1 MKILLVQPRAT
12 GFAGQVSRSGKAGFA
27 RVTLTTIAALTPP
40 QHEVVLH
47 DARLSKPD
55 YGGDWDLVG
64 FTGMTCEIPHVYQM
78 ADEFRKRGKTV
89 AIGGYHA
96 TALPEEAAGHADI
109 VVVGEAEGLWQRILL
124 ELANGG
130 VRQNIYQND
139 ELIEMRDMAVP
150 RRDLL
155 NRNMYMVFTT
165 LQATRGCP
173 FDCNF
178 CTVTKFF
185 GRSYRCRPV
194 EEVVAE
200 IKSQPAKQ
208 WMFLDD
214 NLIANGTYAKE
225 LFRAL
230 IPLGI
235 TWGSQASVTLMR
247 DAELMDL
254 YAAAGGRFVF
264 IGFESVSAEALRSVR
279 KGFNRPEEYAAGIR
293 QLHRRGITI
302 MGSFIFGLDG
312 DDLGVFKRTVDFVNA
327 TKIDVALYNILT
339 PFPGTVLYEEMD
351 RQERIHDRDWSH
363 YDACHSVIHP
373 QGMSSEELQNGWY
386 WAVCETNKLH
396 NILRRILRL
405 DAGWKNRL
413 TASYGYFRKGSK
425 CPLPLQPEKYS
436 NPTSSFSM
444 KQTGY

>member
-1 MKILLVQPRAT
+1 MKILLVQPKGS
-12 GFAGQVSRSGKAGFA
+12 GFIGQVSKSGKAGFA
-27 RVTLTTIAALTPP
+27 GAALTTIAGLTPP

-47 DARLSKPD
+47 DARLSEPD
-55 YGGDWDLVG
+55 YAGDWDLIG

-78 ADEFRKRGKTV
+78 ADEFRRRGKIV
-89 AIGGYHA
+89 AIGGHHS
-96 TALPEEAAGHADI
+96 TALPQEAALHADI
-109 VVVGEAEGLWQRILL
+109 VVVGEAEGLWPQVLL
-124 ELANGG
+124 DLANGG
-130 VRQNIYQND
+130 ERRHIYQND
-139 ELIEMRDMAVP
+139 ELIEMRNMAIP

-155 NRNMYMVFTT
+155 KQDMFSVFAT

-173 FDCNF
+173 FDCNY

-185 GRSYRCRPV
+185 GRSFRCRPV

-200 IKSQPAKQ
+200 IKSLPAKR

-214 NLIANGTYAKE
+214 NLIADAKYAKE

-230 IPLGI
+230 IPLKI
-235 TWGSQASVTLMR
+235 TWGSQASFTLTR

-254 YAAAGGRFVF
+254 YAAAGGQYVF
-264 IGFESVSAEALRSVR
+264 IGFESISPETLKSVR
-279 KGFNRPEEYAAGIR
+279 KGFNRPEEYPAGIR

-327 TKIDVALYNILT
+327 GKIDVALYNILT
-339 PFPGTVLYEEMD
+339 PFPGTKLYEDLD
-351 RQERIHDRDWSH
+351 RQGRIHDRDWAN

-386 WAVCETNKLH
+386 WAVRETYKPS
-396 NILRRILRL
+396 NILKRIFRADSGWQHRL
-405 DAGWKNRL
+405 A
-413 TASYGYFRKGSK
+413 ASYGYYRKARRY
-425 CPLPLQPEKYS
+425 CPPPLHPEKYRH
-436 NPTSSFSM
+436 PASS
-444 KQTGY
+444 G